1 MAEGAG
7 QRPAPASLYGLTPRL
22 MGAIGHAL
30 EHGPVSHVRAFV
42 RPLHPSDL
50 ADLIERL
57 DEEDRARLL
66 DAIADSFDPECLPW
80 LEDGVREAVLDRL
93 GMERVAGAVSELETD
108 DAVEVLESL
117 DELERRE
124 VLRHVPAEDRAAL
137 EQGLTYPEDSAGRM
151 MQRELAAVPPHWTVG
166 QTIDFMRSAAD
177 LPDHFFDIFVVDPRH
192 KAIGVV
198 PVSRLLRTKRPVRIT
213 DIMAREFHRIP
224 ATADQEEVGL
234 LFQRYGLASAPVVDE
249 DGRLVGVITVDDAVH
264 VLDEEAEEDLA
275 RLGRVGDT
283 NVNAGVLET
292 ARTRIRWLLITLVNT
307 LLASTVISQ
316 FETTIERIVALAVL
330 MPIVAAMGG
339 NAGMQVVT
347 VVVRALATKDLAP
360 DNLRRVVLKEFGVGC
375 INGLVFATVMGT
387 VAGLW
392 FEDVRIAAV
401 LAAAMI
407 FNMVWAG
414 LAGALI
420 PLLIRRLRI
429 DPAVG
434 AGPLLTTTTDVLGFF
449 SFLGLASLVLL

>member
-1 MAEGAG
+1 MAEGPERA
-7 QRPAPASLYGLTPRL
+7 APANLYGLTPRL
-22 MGAIGHAL
+22 MGAIGRAL
-30 EHGPVSHVRAFV
+30 EQGQDSHVRAFV

-57 DEEDRARLL
+57 DDDDRARLL
-66 DAIADSFDPECLPW
+66 AAIADVFDPECLPW
-80 LEDGVREAVLDRL
+80 LEEPVREEVLERL
-93 GMERVAGAVSELETD
+93 GTRRVAEAVAELETD
-108 DAVEVLESL
+108 DAVEVLDSL

-124 VLRHVPAEDRAAL
+124 VLRQVPAADRAVL
-137 EQGLTYPEDSAGRM
+137 EQGLTYPEDSAGRL

-166 QTIDFMRSAAD
+166 QTIDFMRSAAE
-177 LPDHFFDIFVVDPRH
+177 LPDHFFDIFVIDPRH

-198 PVSRLLRTKRPVRIT
+198 PVSRLLRAGRPVRIT
-213 DIMAREFHRIP
+213 DIMDREFHRIP

-234 LFQRYGLASAPVVDE
+234 LFQRYGLASAPVVDA
-249 DGRLVGVITVDDAVH
+249 DDRLVGVVTVDDAVH
-264 VLDEEAEEDLA
+264 VLDEEAEEDMA

-283 NVNAGVLET
+283 NVNASVLET
-292 ARTRIRWLLITLVNT
+292 ARSRIRWLLVTLVNT
-307 LLASTVISQ
+307 LIASTVIAQ
-316 FETTIERIVALAVL
+316 FEATIGKFVALAVL

-347 VVVRALATKDLAP
+347 VVVRALATRDLAP
-360 DNLRRVVLKEFGVGC
+360 DNMRRVILKELGVGVL
-375 INGLVFATVMGT
+375 NGVVFAAVLGT

-392 FEDVRIAAV
+392 FADVRIAWV
-401 LAAAMI
+401 LAVAMI

-414 LAGALI
+414 LAGAAI
-420 PLLIRRLRI
+420 PILIRRLRI

-434 AGPLLTTTTDVLGFF
+434 AGPLLTTTTDVLGFL